1 VSTTATLSVLLGNYP
16 HSAALKQGTIPVPG
30 VNCRFA
36 ESSPLYAAFA
46 RMVRTLEYDVC
57 EMALATYFQAR
68 DAGVPITLLPVV
80 MIGGTHHG
88 SLTRLPSGPELTP
101 RQLTG
106 RRVGV
111 RSYSQTT
118 GLWVRGIL
126 REEYGIEASDI
137 TWVTTE
143 EPHVAPYREPP
154 YCERSTAATVAD
166 LVRGHQVDAAVLGP
180 RAVGGQGEGLVPVI
194 PDAASAAR
202 AWIERHGTIPANHV
216 LVVRDEVLEHSFSAV
231 RALYGALKA
240 AIDATAGQR
249 DVTTPAGRA
258 VAAGW
263 SKSLANCLEIA
274 GRYAVEQELVSAPV
288 DIGALEKTSVLFDG

>member
-1 VSTTATLSVLLGNYP
+1 MTAALNVLLGNYP
-16 HSAALKQGTIPVPG
+16 HTLPLKQGTIPVPG
-30 VNCRFA
+30 VECRFA

-57 EMALATYFQAR
+57 EMALATYLQAR
-68 DAGVPITLLPVV
+68 DAGVPVTLLPVV

-88 SLTRLPSGPELTP
+88 SLTRLPGGPDLAP
-101 RQLTG
+101 RQLAG

-126 REEYGIEASDI
+126 REEYGIEASRI

-143 EPHVAPYREPP
+143 EPHVAQYREPW
-154 YCERSTAATVAD
+154 YVERSTAPTVAG
-166 LVRGHQVDAAVLGP
+166 LVRERQVDAAVLGP

-194 PDAASAAR
+194 PDADSAAQ

-216 LVVRDEVLEHSFSAV
+216 VVVRDEVLEHTLDAV
-231 RALYGALKA
+231 RALYQALKD

-249 DVTTPAGRA
+249 DVSTPAGRV

-263 SKSLANCLEIA
+263 SESLASCLEIA
-274 GRYAVEQELVSAPV
+274 GGYALEQELISAPV
-288 DIGALEKTSVLFDG
+288 DIGALEKTSVLFDGR